1 MNQLKMKNKEYDDLN
16 KDIYSWK
23 EVVERLNKEN
33 TELKE
38 VIVELENKNR

>member
-1 MNQLKMKNKEYDDLN
+1 MNQLKMKNKESDDLN